1 MRKHWVA
8 TSLFCT
14 VLAASSA
21 FAQTVGIGSS
31 NPGSITHSISSA
43 LAKMM
48 VEKLNLQARVQP
60 HSGQSS
66 FVPAVNAGEEDFGVA
81 NAGEF
86 YDGVTGTGIYTGQ
99 KLANLRA
106 VAVLMPIKVAFF
118 VAKSS
123 PIKTM
128 QDLKGKRV
136 PGGYSA
142 QKTVDLTIRGLFANA
157 NMSYADV
164 KVVPVPNVVRGA
176 DDFIQGKIDTFYF
189 ALGAGKVREAASK
202 VGGLRALAAD
212 PSPEAVARVRKDQPV
227 AYVMLAKPGPANFG
241 IDGPTYVVA
250 FDFLLLTN
258 TKQSDDQIYKLTK
271 ALRGAKK
278 SFMGSFKPLGANF
291 DPNAMVKVLP
301 GGEYHPGAIKF
312 YKEIGA
318 WPPKG

>member
-1 MRKHWVA
+1 MRKHWIA
-8 TSLFCT
+8 TSFICT

-48 VEKLNLQARVQP
+48 VEKLKLQARVQP

-66 FVPAVNAGEEDFGVA
+66 FVPAVNAAEEDFGVA

-99 KLANLRA
+99 KLSNLRA

-118 VAKSS
+118 VAKDS

-142 QKTVDLTIRGLFANA
+142 QKTVDLTVRGLLANA
-157 NMSYADV
+157 NMSYDDV

-212 PSPEAVARVRKDQPV
+212 PSPEAVARIRKDQPV
-227 AYVMLAKPGPANFG
+227 AYVMFAKPSPANFG
-241 IDGPTYVVA
+241 IDAPTHVVA

-258 TKQSDDQIYKLTK
+258 TKQSDDQIYRLTK
-271 ALRGAKK
+271 ALRGSKK
-278 SFMGSFKPLGANF
+278 NFIASFKPLGFNF
-291 DPNAMVKVLP
+291 DPDAMAKVLP

>member
-1 MRKHWVA
+1 MRTNGIA
-8 TSLFCT
+8 ASFFCT
-14 VLAASSA
+14 ILAASSA
-21 FAQTVGIGSS
+21 LAQTVGIGSS

-43 LAKMM
+43 LAKVM
-48 VEKLNLQARVQP
+48 VEKLGLQARVQP

-86 YDGVTGTGIYTGQ
+86 HDGITGTGIYTGQ
-99 KLANLRA
+99 KLSNLRA

-118 VAKSS
+118 VPKNS

-128 QDLKGKRV
+128 QDLKGKRF
-136 PGGYSA
+136 PGGWTS
-142 QKTVDLTIRGLFANA
+142 QKTVDLTVRGLLANA

-176 DDFIQGKIDTFYF
+176 DDFIQGKVDTFYF

-212 PSPEAVARVRKDQPV
+212 PSPEAVARIRKDQPV
-227 AYVMLAKPGPANFG
+227 AYVMLAKPSPANFG
-241 IDGPTYVVA
+241 IDGPTHVVA
-250 FDFLLLTN
+250 FDFVLLTN
-258 TKQSDDQIYKLTK
+258 AKQSEDRIYELTK

-278 SFMGSFKPLGANF
+278 SFIASFKPLGFNF
-291 DPNAMVKVLP
+291 DPNGMAKVLP
-301 GGEYHPGAIKF
+301 GGEYHPGAIKYF
-312 YKEIGA
+312 KEIGA
-318 WPPKG
+318 WPPKN